1 MSQKR
6 AAAYVRVSTDRQA
19 KEGLSLD
26 EQKRR
31 VEAHIAAQGWTLADT
46 YVEAGVSGR
55 KDDRPALRRLLADAS
70 ASCTRTSTASTRPA
84 SRS

>member
-31 VEAHIAAQGWTLADT
+31 VEAHIVAQGWTLADT
-46 YVEAGVSGR
+46 
-55 KDDRPALRRLLADAS
+55 
-70 ASCTRTSTASTRPA
+70 
-84 SRS
+84 